1 MLRLRTLG
9 GLTLAR
15 GSVDLTG
22 AVTQRRRLA
31 ILAVLA
37 VAGQQGWSRDKL
49 QALLW
54 PESDADDARHVLN
67 QLLHAQRRQVGF
79 EGLFLG
85 RKTLHLNPE
94 LISTDVGEF
103 EAALAGGDP
112 AAAAAVYGGPFLDG
126 FFLKHAPEFDHW
138 VDDQRSRLARRYLE
152 AVAALA
158 QRAARDGRPA
168 EAAGWWRRALEADP
182 LDTPAA
188 VGLVESLIA
197 AGDRLGALREGR
209 RYAALVQTELGVAAD
224 PRIGELLTRLS
235 S

>member
-37 VAGQQGWSRDKL
+37 VAGPQGWSRDKL

-54 PESDADDARHVLN
+54 PESDAANARHVLN

-94 LISTDVGEF
+94 LISTDLAEF
-103 EAALAGGDP
+103 EAALAGGDSET
-112 AAAAAVYGGPFLDG
+112 AATVYGGPFLDG
-126 FFLKHAPEFDHW
+126 FFLKQAPEFDRW
-138 VDDQRSRLARRYLE
+138 VDSQRSRLARKYLG
-152 AVAALA
+152 AVGALA
-158 QRAARDGRPA
+158 RRAAGDGRPA
-168 EAAGWWRRALEADP
+168 DAAGWWRRALEADP
-182 LDTPAA
+182 FDTPAA
-188 VGLVESLIA
+188 LGLVESLLA

-209 RYAALVQTELGVAAD
+209 RYTALVQTELGVPAD